1 MKISMSTIYIITTLF
16 CVLPC
21 IYFIFIGKNNTNKK
35 DKLFKDTLKDENVS
49 LSLTEQWSNKFLGF
63 DESKNMLL
71 FMKLINQEVSLLKID
86 LNQIKSCQINKKT
99 RDVKK
104 ENKMQTELQ
113 SLSLEFQFLKKNEII
128 TFNFYDINDDFSQ
141 DLEIERAEKWQALIE
156 QNKSKITSNRSAA

>member
-21 IYFIFIGKNNTNKK
+21 IYFIFIGKKNTNNK

-49 LSLTEQWSNKFLGF
+49 LSLTEQWNNKFLGF

-71 FMKLINQEVSLLKID
+71 FMKLMNQEVSLLKID

-113 SLSLEFQFLKKNEII
+113 SLSLEFLFLKKNEII

-141 DLEIERAEKWQALIE
+141 DLEIERADKWQTLID
-156 QNKSKITSNRSAA
+156 QKKPKTSANRKAA